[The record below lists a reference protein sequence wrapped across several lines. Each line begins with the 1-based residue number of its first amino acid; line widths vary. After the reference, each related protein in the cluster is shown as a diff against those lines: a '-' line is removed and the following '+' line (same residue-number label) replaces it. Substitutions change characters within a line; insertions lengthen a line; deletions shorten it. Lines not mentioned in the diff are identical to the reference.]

1 MIVNY
6 CFICYIIEA
15 RNLLLI
21 TICKHLKYHISARE
35 EIQLCTD
42 ILGDILSFLFHLNRL
57 HDNSKVNI
65 CSRRDLEILGLGIL
79 DMLIETCLMVIDR
92 MDSILVI

>member
-1 MIVNY
+1 M
-6 CFICYIIEA
+6 
-15 RNLLLI
+15 I
-21 TICKHLKYHISARE
+21 TICKHLKHHISVRE

-42 ILGDILSFLFHLNRL
+42 ILGDILSFLYHLNRS

-65 CSRRDLEILGLGIL
+65 CSRRDLEILSLGIL

-92 MDSILVI
+92 MDSTLVIFIYYSK